1 MDVDCLSMEFVQ
13 IVSKKCGF
21 FQIIYTTLQIK
32 KVVLENWFSM
42 TKIRKK
48 TFKSR
53 YDRLPTIKKYLNLN

>member
-32 KVVLENWFSM
+32 KVVLENWFSG
-42 TKIRKK
+42 
-48 TFKSR
+48 
-53 YDRLPTIKKYLNLN
+53 